1 MKSLG
6 SDEQHRWRAI
16 MTTTNPYA
24 LETLSNLLKGKV
36 IIVTGGNS
44 GIGQSI
50 VEVVARLGAKV
61 VIDYRSH
68 PEATEAIEEE
78 IGELGGSCC
87 GVQADVSNL
96 DDLQRLVQE
105 AVNRYGRLDVMVN
118 NAGIET
124 RTSIL
129 DTTPEDFDKVLNVNL
144 RGVFFA
150 TQYAA
155 KQMIA
160 QGSGGRIINISSVH
174 EDWPMPNNTPYCVA
188 KGGVRMLTRTAGVEL
203 ASKGVSIVNVGPGAV
218 ATPINDSTM
227 NNPELLSK
235 LNAAIPMGRM
245 AQPEEIAKVVAFLAS
260 DAASYITATSI
271 FADGGI
277 MQSSPGL

>member
-1 MKSLG
+1 
-6 SDEQHRWRAI
+6 
-16 MTTTNPYA
+16 MTSTNPYA
-24 LETLSNLLKGKV
+24 LETLSNLLQGKV

-44 GIGQSI
+44 GIGKSI

-61 VIDYRSH
+61 VIDYRSP

-78 IGELGGSCC
+78 IGELGGSCF
-87 GVQADVSNL
+87 GVQADVANL

-129 DTTPEDFDKVLNVNL
+129 DTPPEDFDKVLNVNL

-227 NNPELLSK
+227 NNPELLAK

>member
-1 MKSLG
+1 
-6 SDEQHRWRAI
+6 

-24 LETLSNLLKGKV
+24 LETLANFLKGKV

-44 GIGQSI
+44 GIGKSI
-50 VEVVARLGAKV
+50 VEEVARLGARV

-68 PEATEAIEEE
+68 PEATAAIEQE
-78 IGELGGSCC
+78 IGELGGTCV
-87 GVQADVSNL
+87 GVQADVANL

-105 AVNRYGRLDVMVN
+105 ALNRYGRLDVIVN

-160 QGSGGRIINISSVH
+160 QGTGGRIINISSVH

-227 NNPELLSK
+227 NNPELLAK
-235 LNAAIPMGRM
+235 LNSAIPMGRM